1 MLQGQWNKQ
10 RYLGYLA
17 INSDDMASTTTIV
30 LIYSSILMF
39 FIFTGILKA
48 KYHMEYFKEVF
59 PEKYQM
65 YKSYFSVFTIK
76 SYNVRL
82 QFLMLP
88 YFQRFKEKEE
98 DSSVSIAKKVRV
110 LQILN
115 LLLLFLFEDI
125 STMEGTY

>member
-98 DSSVSIAKKVRV
+98 DKIDFLIKRIKTLEVKKFFYIFFRK
-110 LQILN
+110 
-115 LLLLFLFEDI
+115 LLKK
-125 STMEGTY
+125 